1 MQKNGFSHK
10 ISFQL
15 CSGLLPDLAVA
26 APADGTF
33 HSPVFLE
40 ACFIIKHPVHVGLE
54 SVTALL
60 AQGLHLFLLAVFHLA
75 PFGLN
80 YIDKKLIP
88 CTDIANGH
96 RQVKKILP

>member
-33 HSPVFLE
+33 HGLVFL
-40 ACFIIKHPVHVGLE
+40 AVCFIMKHPIHEGLE
-54 SVTALL
+54 CVTALL

>member
-1 MQKNGFSHK
+1 M
-10 ISFQL
+10 
-15 CSGLLPDLAVA
+15 
-26 APADGTF
+26 
-33 HSPVFLE
+33 
-40 ACFIIKHPVHVGLE
+40 KHPIHERLE
-54 SVTALL
+54 CVTALL